1 MTKDEIIAER
11 DTQNYLFRWASQ
23 KAVSNILKSADK
35 DTLNTITDLYGSS
48 FTTRPVSE
56 WSDYDHENMTFLV
69 WILDLT
75 NQE

>member
-1 MTKDEIIAER
+1 MTKSEIRKER
-11 DTQNYLFRWASQ
+11 DSQNYMFRWASE
-23 KAVSNILKSADK
+23 KAVANIIKNADK
-35 DTLNTITDLYGSS
+35 EVLDSVTELYGSS
-48 FTTRPVSE
+48 FITTPFSD